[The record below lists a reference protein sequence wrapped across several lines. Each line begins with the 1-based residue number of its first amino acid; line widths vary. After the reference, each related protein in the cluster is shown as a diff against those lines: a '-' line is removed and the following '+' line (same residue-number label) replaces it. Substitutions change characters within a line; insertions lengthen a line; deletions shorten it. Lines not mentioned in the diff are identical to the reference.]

1 MERRTHNRSLMTL
14 ITLVAL
20 AILASAA
27 GPAAAQEKVSL
38 RLDFIVN
45 GYHGPFFTA
54 QGKGYYKEEGLEV
67 EILRGF
73 GSGDTVKRVGTGGN
87 TFGFAD
93 FFTTVKG
100 IAEGATVKAIG
111 VCLGDGPGAIIALK
125 KSGIRSLKDLEG
137 RSVASSPGN
146 AFGLQ
151 LPAVFRAAGLD
162 FGKVKYTEMDIVL
175 KSSALMAGRVDS
187 ITGITI
193 SEVPAFKVKGVEIDV
208 IEYRD
213 HLKIVGSGF
222 IAHSDTLRGKPDT
235 VRKFLRATF
244 RGARDFV
251 RNPQEAVEFLAKSH
265 PEIDRATYLEQA
277 NSSLTLWASAV
288 AKDRGF
294 GWLDEAKVRNTIEVA
309 TQAYKLP
316 RQVSAGDFYTN
327 EFLPTPAIK
336 P

>member
-1 MERRTHNRSLMTL
+1 MTHRRHVASLTVSAVML
-14 ITLVAL
+14 TLVAL
-20 AILASAA
+20 WFHP

-73 GSGDTVKRVGTGGN
+73 GSGDTVKLVGAGAN

-100 IAEGATVKAIG
+100 VAEGASVKAIG

-125 KSGIRSLKDLEG
+125 KSGIQTLKDLEG

-151 LPAVFRAAGLD
+151 LPAVFQAAGLD

-175 KSSALMAGRVDS
+175 KSSALMAGKVDS

-222 IAHSDTLRGKPDT
+222 IAHHDTLRGKPDT
-235 VRKFLRATF
+235 VRRFLRATF

-251 RNPQEAVEFLAKSH
+251 RNVPEAVEFLARSH
-265 PEIDRATYLEQA
+265 PEIDRTTYLEQA
-277 NSSLTLWASAV
+277 NASLPLWASAV
-288 AKDRGF
+288 AKDKGF
-294 GWLDEAKVRNTIEVA
+294 GWLDETKVRNTIEVA

-316 RQVSAGDFYTN
+316 RGVSAGDFYTN
-327 EFLPTPAIK
+327 EFLHVPAIK

>member
-1 MERRTHNRSLMTL
+1 MERSTHDRSLVRL
-14 ITLVAL
+14 IVLLTLVAL
-20 AILASAA
+20 GAVTAPVI
-27 GPAAAQEKVSL
+27 AQEKVSL
-38 RLDFIVN
+38 RLDFVIN
-45 GYHGPFFTA
+45 GYHGPFFVA
-54 QGKGYYKEEGLEV
+54 LAKGYYREEGLDV

-73 GSGDTVKRVGTGGN
+73 GSGDTVKQVGAGAN

-100 IAEGATVKAIG
+100 VAEGANVKAIG
-111 VCLGDGPGAIIALK
+111 ACLGDGPGAIIALR
-125 KSGIRSLKDLEG
+125 KSRIRTLKDLEG
-137 RSVASSPGN
+137 RSLASSPGN

-151 LPAVFRAAGLD
+151 LPALFRAAGLD

-175 KSSALMAGRVDS
+175 KSSALIAGKVDS

-213 HLKIVGSGF
+213 YLKIIGSGF

-235 VRKFLRATF
+235 ARKFLRATF

-251 RNPQEAVEFLAKSH
+251 RNPQEAVEFLVKAH

-277 NSSLTLWASAV
+277 NSSLSLWASAV
-288 AKDRGF
+288 AKDKGF
-294 GWLDEAKVRNTIEVA
+294 GWLDEGKVRNTIEVA
-309 TQAYKLP
+309 TQAYRLP

-327 EFLPTPAIK
+327 EFLPGPALK

>member
-1 MERRTHNRSLMTL
+1 MERRTHTRSLISLVTL
-14 ITLVAL
+14 LVLVAL
-20 AILASAA
+20 GAA
-27 GPAAAQEKVSL
+27 TGPASAQEKVSL

-54 QGKGYYKEEGLEV
+54 LGKGYYREEGLDV
-67 EILRGF
+67 EIVRGF
-73 GSGDTVKRVGTGGN
+73 GSGDTVKRVGAGAN

-100 IAEGATVKAIG
+100 VSEGASVKAIG
-111 VCLGDGPGAIIALK
+111 ACLGDGPGAIIALK

-151 LPAVFRAAGLD
+151 LPAVFKAAGLD

-175 KSSALMAGRVDS
+175 KSSALMAGKVDS

-222 IAHSDTLRGKPDT
+222 IAHHDTLRGKPDT
-235 VRKFLRATF
+235 VRRFLRASF

-251 RNPQEAVEFLAKSH
+251 RNPAEAVEFLARSH

-277 NSSLTLWASAV
+277 NSSLTLWASGV
-288 AKDRGF
+288 AKEKGF
-294 GWLDEAKVRNTIEVA
+294 GWLDEPKVHTTIEVA
-309 TQAYKLP
+309 AQAYKLP
-316 RQVSAGDFYTN
+316 RRVSAGDFYTN
-327 EFLPTPAIK
+327 EFLPVP
-336 P
+336 PLRP

>member
-1 MERRTHNRSLMTL
+1 MERRTHTRSRIYLVILLVLM
-14 ITLVAL
+14 AL
-20 AILASAA
+20 GAA
-27 GPAAAQEKVSL
+27 TGPAGAQEKVSL

-45 GYHGPFFTA
+45 GYHGPFFIA

-67 EILRGF
+67 EISRGF
-73 GSGDTVKRVGTGGN
+73 GSGDTVKRVGAGAN

-100 IAEGATVKAIG
+100 VAEGAGVKAIG
-111 VCLGDGPGAIIALK
+111 ACLGDGPGAIIALK
-125 KSGIRSLKDLEG
+125 KSGIRSFKDLEG

-151 LPAVFRAAGLD
+151 LPAVFKAAGLD

-175 KSSALMAGRVDS
+175 KSSALMAGKVDA

-208 IEYRD
+208 LEYRD

-222 IAHSDTLRGKPDT
+222 IAHQDTLRGKPDT
-235 VRKFLRATF
+235 VRRFLRATF

-251 RNPQEAVEFLAKSH
+251 RNVPEAVEFLARSH
-265 PEIDRATYLEQA
+265 PEIDRATYREQA

-288 AKDRGF
+288 AKDKGF
-294 GWLDEAKVRNTIEVA
+294 GWLDEAKVLSTIEVA

-316 RQVSAGDFYTN
+316 RQVSARDFYTN
-327 EFLPTPAIK
+327 EFLPVPPIK